1 MEYIATRP
9 LGDSRRVAVT
19 VNKDNLVARKLYES
33 RSFSLIG
40 NEFGLTLPHKRQ
52 VEPAFAYSE
61 RTPRQLEA
69 AICGKQ
75 AASLGG

>member
-19 VNKDNLVARKLYES
+19 VNKDNLVARRLYVS

-40 NEFGLTLPHKRQ
+40 NEFG
-52 VEPAFAYSE
+52 
-61 RTPRQLEA
+61 
-69 AICGKQ
+69 
-75 AASLGG
+75 

>member
-33 RSFSLIG
+33 RSFSPTG
-40 NEFGLTLPHKRQ
+40 AEFDDEVELAMTL
-52 VEPAFAYSE
+52 A
-61 RTPRQLEA
+61 
-69 AICGKQ
+69 
-75 AASLGG
+75 